1 MAWNEPGG
9 NKDQDP
15 WGSGRRN
22 NNDGP
27 PDLDEVIRKGM
38 EKLNGLF
45 GGKSS
50 KGSGSNRSGS
60 SSGGG
65 ILAIII
71 LVLVGMSLWNSWY
84 RVDEKERA
92 VVLRLGK
99 YHDTKGPGLQFK
111 IPFVDQ
117 IFVEDVTSVRNR
129 PKKGHM
135 LTEDENIVD
144 IDLTVQ
150 YVIKDLKSYM
160 LNMRDPISTVDYA
173 IDSALRH
180 EVGSAQMD
188 QVLTEGRAILAINV
202 ENRLQRY
209 LDFYGSGIEL
219 RKVNI
224 NAAQPPQ
231 AVKSSFEEVQRAKED
246 EQKLVNRAEAYRN
259 QIVPE
264 SRGRA
269 QRIIEEANAYKSE
282 VIARAEGETN
292 RFLKILEIYESAP
305 EVTRERMY
313 IDTMQRV
320 LSSSSKVLVDQ
331 AQGNNVMYLPLDRLM
346 NRTTVSDSAGDP
358 ARATVGSQVGST
370 FSRNDDFRTRNE
382 TFTKDR
388 R

>member
-38 EKLNGLF
+38 DKLNGLF
-45 GGKSS
+45 GGKPPR
-50 KGSGSNRSGS
+50 GSGSRSGG
-60 SSGGG
+60 SGGVV
-65 ILAIII
+65 AIII
-71 LVLVGMSLWNSWY
+71 VVLVGMTIWNSMY

-99 YHDTKGPGLQFK
+99 YLDTKGPGLQLK
-111 IPFVDQ
+111 IPYIDQ
-117 IFVEDVTSVRNR
+117 VFIEDVTSVRNR

-160 LNMRDPISTVDYA
+160 LNMRDPITTVDYA

-209 LDFYGSGIEL
+209 LDFYGAGIEL

-269 QRIIEEANAYKSE
+269 SRIIEEANAYKAE

-292 RFLKILEIYESAP
+292 RFLKVLKIYESAP

-346 NRTTVSDSAGDP
+346 NRTAVSDSSSDP
-358 ARATVGSQVGST
+358 NRAIAGSQADST
-370 FSRNDDFRTRNE
+370 FSRNDDFRNRNE
-382 TFTKDR
+382 AFTKNR
-388 R
+388 RQ